1 MAEPESDHAK
11 FHCCIVV
18 LPAPQAAV
26 FKSTGILRRKWFG
39 NGDSVPVKKDV
50 ETARQFFNDALGDP
64 VGAQA
69 LQFRLPLRIFRTW
82 IDEDKMEHCPWV
94 KGYRI
99 RDDIEVPVVDPKFTL
114 EPCE

>member
-11 FHCCIVV
+11 FPRCIVV
-18 LPAPQAAV
+18 LTAHQAIDFQFSGV
-26 FKSTGILRRKWFG
+26 LQRKWFG
-39 NGDSVPVKKDV
+39 NGESVPVKKDV

-64 VGAQA
+64 RGAQA
-69 LQFRLPLRIFRTW
+69 LQFRLPLPIFFTW
-82 IDEDKMEHCPWV
+82 IDEDKMRHCPRV

-99 RDDIEVPVVDPKFTL
+99 RDDIEVPVVDSEFTL